1 MTGTASS
8 SGSNC
13 DASDAAI
20 LGPLTDGV
28 VGVTGSAAGSH
39 TNSSGTQ
46 RIYVLPTERSM
57 DSYPYPKYKLDS
69 IVDNVSEK

>member
-1 MTGTASS
+1 
-8 SGSNC
+8 
-13 DASDAAI
+13 
-20 LGPLTDGV
+20 V

-39 TNSSGTQ
+39 TDSSGTQ